1 MTSPSLPDGDRS
13 STDDDE
19 RVEQA
24 RWAQLA
30 QIADGPDMFLAALVL
45 PVATADQDNNQDN
58 DDGQD
63 RDQDGDQDD
72 SARARPDLPLTP
84 HELLDR
90 LAHLSLA
97 LRTITERRKR
107 LMAVFRSGL
116 PALVLRRIGCPADT
130 DGHDAQ
136 PRLDIGTPADSVPDG
151 LLRTGTA
158 LHTVCARVLAWTRQ
172 MEKILALARRDM
184 APDLRQAAGPGT
196 GAPSTPSP
204 ADAIAGRLRSAANR
218 QDGASCAPGLA
229 GTAADRPVTTVP
241 DELRLWDI
249 YTGHGRYHLCHPG
262 DRFWPAGRFGDLQ
275 QPVLTD
281 EATAT
286 ECAPPLC
293 LWVEGDP
300 ALLGNDAIAI
310 VGSRLASRYGLDVT
324 AECARVAS
332 GSGYTVITG
341 GAMGVDGC
349 ANRAA
354 CDLGY
359 PSVAVFAGGLDT
371 TGPARNLPL
380 FEQIVR
386 GGGALVS
393 EVPPW
398 VVPRSYRFL
407 ERNRLIAALSDGV
420 LVTQAR
426 YRSGALNTAGWARRI
441 GRPVIVVPGPITDPA
456 SGGCN
461 AQLRAAPEIRPQ
473 VLTRAQE
480 LPRLVE
486 EGLTANQLEQIRLRQ
501 AAVDART
508 FGRRQPDTHGTPA
521 GHAQDKPHP
530 TKYADDSC
538 RRRHSET
545 IPAEDLLTA
554 QIIDRLRSRRQ
565 DASQLYADLLAR
577 HPGVSISQVLA
588 ALARLEADGRVSVD
602 EAGRA
607 SLLER

>member
-13 STDDDE
+13 SPDDDE
-19 RVEQA
+19 RLEQA

-45 PVATADQDNNQDN
+45 PVTTDDQDKNQDDN

-63 RDQDGDQDD
+63 RGQNGDQDD

-90 LAHLSLA
+90 LTRLSLA
-97 LRTITERRKR
+97 LRTITERDRR

-116 PALVLRRIGCPADT
+116 PTLVLRRIGRTADA
-130 DGHDAQ
+130 DDHDAQ
-136 PRLDIGTPADSVPDG
+136 PRLDTGTPADSVPDG
-151 LLRTGTA
+151 LLHTGTA
-158 LHTVCARVLAWTRQ
+158 LHMVCARVLAWTRQ
-172 MEKILALARRDM
+172 MEKILSLAPRGM
-184 APDLRQAAGPGT
+184 APD
-196 GAPSTPSP
+196 
-204 ADAIAGRLRSAANR
+204 
-218 QDGASCAPGLA
+218 
-229 GTAADRPVTTVP
+229 
-241 DELRLWDI
+241 LRLWDI
-249 YTGHGRYHLCHPG
+249 YTGQGRYHLCHPG
-262 DRFWPAGRFGDLQ
+262 DRFWPAGRFEDLQ
-275 QPVLTD
+275 QPVPAD

-300 ALLGNDAIAI
+300 TLLGSDAIAI

-398 VVPRSYRFL
+398 IVSRSYRFL

-508 FGRRQPDTHGTPA
+508 FGHRQPDIHGTA
-521 GHAQDKPHP
+521 ADHAQDKPHP
-530 TKYADDSC
+530 TKCAGDSC